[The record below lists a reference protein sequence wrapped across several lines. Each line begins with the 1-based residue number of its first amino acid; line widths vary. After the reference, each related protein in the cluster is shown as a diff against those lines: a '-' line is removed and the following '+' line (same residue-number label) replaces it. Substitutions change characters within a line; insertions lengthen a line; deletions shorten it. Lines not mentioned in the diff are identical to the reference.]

1 MVSRPRHA
9 YSTLTPPQET
19 TQTPPPAEQPI
30 ERTAWSGAWLS
41 GKTPHDG
48 QTALKRVSS
57 LGADP
62 VRSRATPSRDFRKAL
77 CMGGVFAVSTV
88 LPQKIQRLAYYLGTI
103 NRAGTAG
110 VLEHSLQVLGCF
122 LVLSVLIWASKS
134 EPHPVR
140 PLLAYPPH
148 NSETVTVH
156 IVGLLV
162 GVVLMLT

>member
-1 MVSRPRHA
+1 
-9 YSTLTPPQET
+9 
-19 TQTPPPAEQPI
+19 
-30 ERTAWSGAWLS
+30 
-41 GKTPHDG
+41 
-48 QTALKRVSS
+48 
-57 LGADP
+57 
-62 VRSRATPSRDFRKAL
+62 VRSKGIATRDLRKAL

-88 LPQKIQRLAYYLGTI
+88 IPEKIQHLAAHLETIKQFALGE
-103 NRAGTAG
+103 

-122 LVLSVLIWASKS
+122 LVLSVLIWASRS

-156 IVGLLV
+156 IAGLVL